1 LDCPAH
7 PPAPP
12 ALRLDDALKLLRQAG
27 IPEPTAAAGSA
38 DYLQALV
45 DALVDLSSRDPLTAL
60 ANRRS
65 FELALSREIDR
76 VARSGEPALLLVL
89 DIDHFKR
96 VNDSH
101 GHNAGDR
108 VIEAVARA
116 LVDCVRPMDLVA
128 RIGGEEFAAVI
139 IGLPPSAVARLA
151 DRICSVVRDTPIE
164 HRGQTI
170 RTTVSLG
177 VAFRQAGADVDSV
190 LKAADNAVYEAK
202 HHGRDRWA
210 FASPH
215 AIPVGDDYHSVV
227 RTARHQLREA

>member
-1 LDCPAH
+1 A
-7 PPAPP
+7 
-12 ALRLDDALKLLRQAG
+12 
-27 IPEPTAAAGSA
+27 
-38 DYLQALV
+38 
-45 DALVDLSSRDPLTAL
+45 
-60 ANRRS
+60 
-65 FELALSREIDR
+65 
-76 VARSGEPALLLVL
+76 
-89 DIDHFKR
+89 
-96 VNDSH
+96 
-101 GHNAGDR
+101 
-108 VIEAVARA
+108 
-116 LVDCVRPMDLVA
+116 MVA

-227 RTARHQLREA
+227 RTARHQ